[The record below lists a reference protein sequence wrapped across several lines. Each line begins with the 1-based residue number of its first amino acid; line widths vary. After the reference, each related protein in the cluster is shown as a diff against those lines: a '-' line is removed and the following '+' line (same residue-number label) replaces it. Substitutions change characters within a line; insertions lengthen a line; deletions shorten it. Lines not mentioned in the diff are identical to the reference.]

1 MLYIYKTFKYAF
13 LTQITKMEININVDD
28 VNDNAP
34 VFAKSTYYINVIE
47 EETRNNILHVTVKNA
62 YISIVMLY

>member
-1 MLYIYKTFKYAF
+1 MLYISKTFKYAF

-34 VFAKSTYYINVIE
+34 VFAKSTYYINVSE
-47 EETRNNILHVTVKNA
+47 EETRNTILHVTVKNA

>member
-1 MLYIYKTFKYAF
+1 
-13 LTQITKMEININVDD
+13 MEININVDD

-62 YISIVMLY
+62 YISILMLY